1 MKNVAP
7 ERKCMQITNT
17 NTNVSILYLFLC
29 FPIFSLQ
36 DENFAKFKQSKLKR
50 TNTINNPFSCNF
62 CCAKTDIW
70 CCAVLLCNPPPL
82 SPPQERLRTKLV
94 ESGAFSRVWDDLLHS
109 GSILFPVLKKNP
121 EQNRFLLCV
130 EPLSFSHC

>member
-82 SPPQERLRTKLV
+82 SPPRRDYVPNWSNQGLSHVSEMTCFILV
-94 ESGAFSRVWDDLLHS
+94 
-109 GSILFPVLKKNP
+109 
-121 EQNRFLLCV
+121 Q
-130 EPLSFSHC
+130 SFFQS